1 MSITNTTPT
10 WLNIEGGRAV
20 VSLSVPLDVY
30 GEVRKALTMRCP
42 TMREDVMVAHQAG
55 DNDEQ
60 RELLMLGSLC
70 ELTED
75 QLTALQVRDYR
86 RLQRAY
92 KELLGDDSGEN
103 PAWLKLTLEHAVVHL
118 VEPIERDGVKVDR
131 LTLQSP
137 SIRLSREVEAE
148 AGDDNSKLETLLFQR
163 LTETTP
169 AELHS
174 LTIRDYNRVRAAY
187 FRLVHQ
193 DGV

>member
-1 MSITNTTPT
+1 MSISNPIPS
-10 WLNIEGGRAV
+10 WLNIEDGRAV

-30 GEVRKALTMRCP
+30 GEARQALTMRSP
-42 TMREDVMVAHQAG
+42 TVSEDLMVGLQVG

-75 QLTALQVRDYR
+75 QLTALQVRDYK

-103 PAWLKLTLEHAVVHL
+103 PAWLKLTLEHAVVRL
-118 VEPIERDGVKVDR
+118 AAPIVREGVKVDR
-131 LTLQSP
+131 LTMHSP

-169 AELHS
+169 TELHS

>member
-1 MSITNTTPT
+1 MSITNTTPS

-20 VSLSVPLDVY
+20 VSLSVPLEVY
-30 GEVRKALTMRCP
+30 GEVRQALTMRCP
-42 TMREDVMVAHQAG
+42 TVREDLMVAHQAG

-92 KELLGDDSGEN
+92 KELLGDDSSEN
-103 PAWLKLTLEHAVVHL
+103 PAWLKLTLEHAVVRL
-118 VEPIERDGVKVDR
+118 MEPIERDGVKVDR

-148 AGDDNSKLETLLFQR
+148 AGDDNSKLEMLLFQR
-163 LTETTP
+163 LTDTTP

-174 LTIRDYNRVRAAY
+174 LTTRDYNRVRAAY